1 VSLVESITIVLGL
14 VVFEI
19 VNSIDNAVVNATV
32 LKTMSMLWRKRF
44 LFIGIITSVFLVRFL
59 LPLAI
64 VGISVP
70 NISLQEMFLA
80 FSGQSDIAA
89 RAIELQK
96 PVILA
101 FGGIFLLFL
110 YLHWLFLE
118 KKDPLYIERFIK
130 EKHAAW
136 FFAIASV
143 LLVLIMYLARANSA
157 MMLAAAIGSAT
168 FFIVYGLRETA
179 EKNEAHM
186 VAGGNALSD
195 LSKFVYLEVLDA
207 TFSFD
212 GVVGAF
218 AFSINLLLIL
228 IGLGIGAIV
237 VRELTIKGIDSISK
251 YKYLKNGALT
261 SIGFLGIFMLIES
274 FTIEL
279 PAYIPT
285 LITFLV
291 IGVAF
296 YQSYRVLPKSEQQKP
311 QKNHPRH
318 NRTQRLRSKLFK

>member
-1 VSLVESITIVLGL
+1 VSLVEFTTIVLGL

-296 YQSYRVLPKSEQQKP
+296 YQSYRVLPKSKQQKP
-311 QKNHPRH
+311 QKIHPRH